1 MSLLYG
7 FILTRTS
14 RDAAEGCE
22 LEYWVASPSGPARVL
37 VQGHEPLFFAERER
51 GKLPGAR
58 REPLELATM
67 PGVPVDGVY
76 FRTLRQMR
84 EARESLDR
92 QGVPAFESD
101 VKPEDRYLMERF
113 VRGACVIE
121 GEAREKVGFREF
133 INPTIRTAEDTPPF
147 KAVSLDIET
156 HGFEG
161 AIYSIGVASPRA
173 ERVFMLGQGTDTG
186 TVFYY
191 PDEKLLLEAFFAW
204 LAEDDPDLILGWNV
218 ADFDLQFM
226 QKKCDELKIPF
237 RMGRAK
243 SKAFIVVP
251 TSPGQTA
258 IAKVPGRVVLDGIQ
272 LLRLGF
278 WDFESYALDNVASEL
293 LGRKKLI
300 TGETDRLREIRRMFR
315 EDKAALAAY
324 NLEDCRLAYEI
335 FEKARLI
342 HFAAERAKLTGQ
354 SMDRQ
359 GGSVAAFDFL
369 YLPRLHRTG
378 CVAPDV
384 GSATPEASP
393 GGFVMDSV
401 PGLHDN
407 VLVLDFKSL
416 YPSIIWTFKIDPLGM
431 ARPGEEPVAGFGGAN
446 FNRERHILPGLVEEL
461 WRARDAAKRDK
472 NTALATA
479 IKIIMNSLYG
489 VLGTSGCRF
498 FDARLAS
505 SITRRGH
512 ELIRRSREW
521 IESTSA
527 GGSTST
533 PKPSLGVAPSAGG
546 GVGGYKVLYGD
557 TDSLF
562 VLVGPGVAEDECK
575 AIGKRL
581 AAGLNAWWAETLAKE
596 HRLESHLE
604 IQFEKHYLR
613 FFMPTTRG
621 TEVGSKK
628 RYAGYLRAGV
638 EAFEVEFTGMESV
651 RTDWTTLAREFQREL
666 YRRIFAGEAY
676 EEFIRGTAAAVLAGK
691 HDDQLIYK
699 KRLRRKLEEYTK
711 VAPPHVQ
718 AARKLER
725 PGRSISYVITLNGP
739 EPIELRKSPLDY
751 GHYLDR
757 QLAPVA
763 DSILHVFNQTFEQLT
778 SQQMEM
784 F

>member
-1 MSLLYG
+1 MATLTG
-7 FILTRTS
+7 FILTRTA
-14 RDAAEGCE
+14 RDVAEGCE
-22 LEYWVASPSGPARVL
+22 LEYWVASEAGPARVL
-37 VQGHEPLFFAERER
+37 VQRHEPVFFVECGR
-51 GKLPGAR
+51 GKLTGAR

-113 VRGACVIE
+113 VRGSCVIE
-121 GEAREKVGFREF
+121 GEAAQKQGYREF
-133 INPTIRTAEDTPPF
+133 ISPTIRTADETPLF

-161 AIYSIGVASPRA
+161 AIYSIGVASPRG
-173 ERVFMLGQGTDTG
+173 ERVFMLGEGGDTE
-186 TVFYY
+186 TVSYF
-191 PDEKLLLEAFFAW
+191 PDEKAMLESFFGW

-218 ADFDLQFM
+218 VDFDLQFM
-226 QKKCDELKIPF
+226 QKKCDELRIPF
-237 RMGRAK
+237 RLGRAK
-243 SKAFIVVP
+243 SKAFIVAAM
-251 TSPGQTA
+251 TQGQSA
-258 IAKVPGRVVLDGIQ
+258 IAKVPGRVVLDGIH

-324 NLEDCRLAYEI
+324 NLEDCRLAFEI
-335 FEKARLI
+335 FEKARLV
-342 HFAAERAKLTGQ
+342 HFAAERARLTGQ

-369 YLPRLHRTG
+369 YLPRLHRAG

-384 GSATPEASP
+384 GSAMPEASP
-393 GGFVMDSV
+393 GGYVMDSL

-407 VLVLDFKSL
+407 VLLLDFKSL

-431 ARPGEEPVAGFGGAN
+431 AQPGEDAVAGFGGAT
-446 FNRERHILPGLVEEL
+446 FHRERNILPGLVEEL

-472 NTALATA
+472 NTALSTA

-512 ELIRRSREW
+512 DLIRRSREW
-521 IESTSA
+521 IEA
-527 GGSTST
+527 Q
-533 PKPSLGVAPSAGG
+533 
-546 GVGGYKVLYGD
+546 GYKVLYGD

-562 VLVGPGVAEDECK
+562 VLVGAGVAEEECK

-581 AAGLNAWWAETLAKE
+581 AAELNVWWTATLEKE

-604 IQFEKHYLR
+604 IEFEKHYLR

-628 RYAGYLRAGV
+628 RYAGYLRADAQ
-638 EAFEVEFTGMESV
+638 AFEVEFTGMESV
-651 RTDWTTLAREFQREL
+651 RTDWTPLAREFQREL
-666 YRRIFAGEAY
+666 YRRVFAGEPF
-676 EEFIRGTAAAVLAGK
+676 EEYIRATASAVLAGQ
-691 HDDQLIYK
+691 HDEKLVYK

-739 EPIELRKSPLDY
+739 EPAEKRTSPLDY

-763 DSILHVFNQTFEQLT
+763 DSILHVFSQTFEQLT

>member
-1 MSLLYG
+1 MATLTG

-22 LEYWVASPSGPARVL
+22 LEYWVASASGPARAL
-37 VQGHEPLFFAERER
+37 VQRHEPVFFVERER
-51 GKLPGAR
+51 GKLIGAR
-58 REPLELATM
+58 REALELSTM

-92 QGVPAFESD
+92 QGVQAFESD

-113 VRGACVIE
+113 VRGSCVIE
-121 GEAREKVGFREF
+121 GDVTERQGFREF
-133 INPTIRTAEDTPPF
+133 VNPTIRTGDDTPPF
-147 KAVSLDIET
+147 KVVSLDIET

-161 AIYSIGVASPRA
+161 AIYSIGAASPRG
-173 ERVFMLGQGTDTG
+173 ERVFMLGEGTDSGAVTY
-186 TVFYY
+186 F
-191 PDEKLLLEAFFAW
+191 PDEKAMLESFFAW

-218 ADFDLQFM
+218 ADFDLAFM

-243 SKAFIVVP
+243 SKAFMLVA
-251 TSPGQTA
+251 TAPGQTT

-278 WDFESYALDNVASEL
+278 WDFESYALDYVASEM

-300 TGETDRLREIRRMFR
+300 TGETDRLREIRRLFR
-315 EDKAALAAY
+315 EDKPALAAY
-324 NLEDCRLAYEI
+324 NLEDCRLVLEI
-335 FEKARLI
+335 FEKARLV
-342 HFAAERAKLTGQ
+342 HFAAERARLMGQ
-354 SMDRQ
+354 AMDRQ

-369 YLPRLHRTG
+369 YLPRLHRVG

-384 GSATPEASP
+384 GSVMPETSP
-393 GGFVMDSV
+393 GGYVMDSL
-401 PGLHDN
+401 PGLYDN

-431 ARPGEEPVAGFGGAN
+431 ARPGEDPVPGFGNAQ

-472 NTALATA
+472 NTALSTA

-489 VLGTSGCRF
+489 VLGTPGCRF

-512 ELIRRSREW
+512 QLIQRSREW
-521 IESTSA
+521 IE
-527 GGSTST
+527 GQ
-533 PKPSLGVAPSAGG
+533 
-546 GVGGYKVLYGD
+546 GYKVLYGD

-562 VLVGPGVAEDECK
+562 VLVGTGVAEEECK
-575 AIGKRL
+575 AVGKKL
-581 AAGLNAWWAETLAKE
+581 AAGLNAWWTETLEKE

-604 IQFEKHYLR
+604 IEFEKHYFR
-613 FFMPTTRG
+613 FFMPTIRG

-628 RYAGYLRAGV
+628 RYAGYLRDSKHDL
-638 EAFEVEFTGMESV
+638 EVEFTGMESV
-651 RTDWTTLAREFQREL
+651 RTDWTILAREFQREL
-666 YRRIFAGEAY
+666 YRRIFAGETY
-676 EEFIRGTAAAVLAGK
+676 EDFIRDTAAAVLAGK
-691 HDDQLIYK
+691 HDEQLVYK

-739 EPIELRKSPLDY
+739 EPAEIRKSPIDY

-763 DSILHVFNQTFEQLT
+763 DAILHVFDQTFEKLT

>member
-1 MSLLYG
+1 MATSTG

-14 RDAAEGCE
+14 RDTGDGCE
-22 LEYWVASPSGPARVL
+22 LEYWVASESGPARVRIAL
-37 VQGHEPLFFAERER
+37 HEPVFFVECGR
-51 GKLPGAR
+51 GKVTGAR

-101 VKPEDRYLMERF
+101 VKPEDRFLMERF
-113 VRGACVIE
+113 VRGSCLIE
-121 GEAREKVGFREF
+121 GEATAKPGYREF
-133 INPTIRTAEDTPPF
+133 ANPVLRPSDETPQF
-147 KAVSLDIET
+147 KVLSLDIET

-161 AIYSIGVASPRA
+161 AIYSVGVASPRG
-173 ERVFMLGQGTDTG
+173 ERVFMLGAGEDTG
-186 TVFYY
+186 VVLYF
-191 PDEKLLLEAFFAW
+191 PDEKALLENFFEW

-218 ADFDLQFM
+218 ADFDLMFM
-226 QKKCDELKIPF
+226 QRKCDELRIPF
-237 RMGRAK
+237 RLGRAK
-243 SKAFIVVP
+243 SKAFMVAAA
-251 TSPGQTA
+251 SQGQSA
-258 IAKVPGRVVLDGIQ
+258 IAKVPGRVVLDGIH

-278 WDFESYALDNVASEL
+278 WDFESYALDHVASEM

-300 TGETDRLREIRRMFR
+300 TGEKDRLAEIRRIFR
-315 EDKAALAAY
+315 EDKPALAAY
-324 NLEDCRLAYEI
+324 NLEDCRLALEI
-335 FEKARLI
+335 FEKARLV
-342 HFAAERAKLTGQ
+342 HFAAERSRLTGQ
-354 SMDRQ
+354 AMDRQ

-369 YLPRLHRTG
+369 YLPRLHRAG

-384 GSATPEASP
+384 GAAMPEASP
-393 GGFVMDSV
+393 GGFVMESV
-401 PGLHDN
+401 PGLYDN

-416 YPSIIWTFKIDPLGM
+416 YPSIIRTFKIDPLGM
-431 ARPGEEPVAGFGGAN
+431 ARPGDDPVPGFGGAN

-461 WRARDAAKRDK
+461 WRARDVAKRDK
-472 NTALATA
+472 NTALSTA

-512 ELIRRSREW
+512 DLIRRSREW
-521 IESTSA
+521 IETQ
-527 GGSTST
+527 GRQ
-533 PKPSLGVAPSAGG
+533 
-546 GVGGYKVLYGD
+546 VLYGD

-562 VLVGPGVAEDECK
+562 VLVGPGVGEAECA
-575 AIGKRL
+575 AIGGRL
-581 AAGLNAWWAETLAKE
+581 AEGLNAWWTETIHKE
-596 HRLESHLE
+596 FRLDSHLE
-604 IQFEKHYLR
+604 IQFEKHFLR
-613 FFMPTTRG
+613 FFMPTIRG

-628 RYAGYLRAGV
+628 RYAGYVQTAAD
-638 EAFEVEFTGMESV
+638 AFEVEFTGMESV
-651 RTDWTTLAREFQREL
+651 RTDWTPLAREFQREL
-666 YRRIFAGEAY
+666 FRRIFAGEPFEDY
-676 EEFIRGTAAAVLAGK
+676 IRETASAVLAGK
-691 HDDQLIYK
+691 HDAQLVYR

-739 EPIELRKSPLDY
+739 EPVEARKSPLDY

-763 DSILHVFNQTFEQLT
+763 DAILHVFDQTFEKLT
-778 SQQMEM
+778 SRQMEM